1 MKNNTQEEFSVQKE
15 MPMFVGGGL
24 TFSSGA
30 TLYCID
36 GDGMLKQAVLV
47 CGQCLQWVDC
57 EHPLDAEHQ
66 SIYDEIVSALDREG

>member
-1 MKNNTQEEFSVQKE
+1 MKNNTEFSIQKE
-15 MPMFVGGGL
+15 MPIFVGGGM

-47 CGQCLQWVDC
+47 SGQCLQWKEC
-57 EHPLDAEHQ
+57 AHPLDANHE
-66 SIYDEIVSALDREG
+66 SIYNEIIAALDRE